1 LNKNSPVRFQAMGSV
16 EKLHLTTSGVVKKND
31 AAINEPMADKT
42 GIAERRQ
49 AVPKFLRNGIG
60 GDATLSS
67 R

>member
-1 LNKNSPVRFQAMGSV
+1 MGSV

-60 GDATLSS
+60 GTQPCLAAD
-67 R
+67 